1 MGYIL
6 NMKKLNILSVLIVV
20 FGFVQS
26 SWAARAELPGPQLFA
41 QAMDIG
47 EAKVGVPGAKEP
59 VNELIQDLRKGTL
72 IVSLQVPT
80 ENPLKNIAV
89 RVQKSF
95 APLIFSI
102 DPKTDLVV
110 VSVPKDYPKS
120 LGQPRAE
127 IKDQKLEVSI
137 PGWDILERPEAV
149 VEAAFADKDGK
160 ELSLWSKFQSPLGVI
175 ANYVRPRDMAALF
188 GRVGKPDLPLQKWLE
203 LLFKETVQ
211 VAGKSASYRL
221 QVSFVRPLNDN
232 LTTSAP
238 LLMVPVKEFSAQ
250 DAETIS
256 QGILNTLA
264 TLGLGKT
271 DGDIVFDI
279 RVIKENTNLGIQSLD
294 LDNDDVIL
302 AR

>member
-1 MGYIL
+1 MVICG
-6 NMKKLNILSVLIVV
+6 
-20 FGFVQS
+20 FGQS
-26 SWAARAELPGPQLFA
+26 SLAVRAEHPGPQLFA

-47 EAKVGVPGAKEP
+47 EAKIGVPGGKEP

-72 IVSLQVPT
+72 VISLQSPT
-80 ENPLKNIAV
+80 EEPLKNVAV
-89 RVQKSF
+89 KVQKSF
-95 APLIFSI
+95 APIIFSI
-102 DPKTDLVV
+102 NPKTDLIV
-110 VSVPKDYPKS
+110 VSVPKDYPKN
-120 LGQPRAE
+120 LGQPKAE

-137 PGWDILERPEAV
+137 SGWDILERPEAI
-149 VEAAFADKDGK
+149 VEAAFTDADGK
-160 ELSLWSKFQSPLGVI
+160 ELSPWSKFQSPLGVI

-188 GRVGKPDLPLQKWLE
+188 GRVGKPDLPLQQWIE

-221 QVSFVRPLNDN
+221 QVSFVRPLNGN

-238 LLMVPVKEFSAQ
+238 LLMVPVKEFDGQ
-250 DAETIS
+250 DAERIS
-256 QGILNTLA
+256 QGILNTLDM
-264 TLGLGKT
+264 LGLRKT

-279 RVIKENTNLGIQSLD
+279 RVIKENTNLGIQSLE